1 MENKIINTGEYLLI
15 VDDNSIIASKGQF
28 VLETH
33 NYICPN
39 TISEISGDW
48 DCNRNGYK
56 DKIIT
61 AHLPL
66 NSSPKL
72 EGVPILPD
80 LSDEQKIP
88 VGFKYETKWIGF
100 DGDVEVPKTLTMDGN
115 RLLIGEY
122 IYLNCDKKI
131 V

>member
-1 MENKIINTGEYLLI
+1 MKHTIINNEEYLLI
-15 VDDNSIIASKGQF
+15 VDDNSIMASRGQW

-33 NYICPN
+33 NYTNPN

-56 DKIIT
+56 DKIII

-66 NSSPKL
+66 NNSPIL
-72 EGVPILPD
+72 TDVALLPD

-88 VGFKYETKWIGF
+88 VGFKCETKWIGF
-100 DGDVEVPKTLTMDGN
+100 DGDVEVPKTLTMDGK
-115 RLLIGEY
+115 RLWIGEY
-122 IYLNCDKKI
+122 IY
-131 V
+131 